1 MENEVMNQILIFTT
15 VLAPILTALT
25 SLIKSTVNIPTNFIP
40 AVSLGVGILIG
51 AAAYPFTDMDLILRL
66 WAGALAGLGGT
77 GIYEV
82 FKDRK

>member
-1 MENEVMNQILIFTT
+1 MNQILIFTT